1 MKKKALSIL
10 LTTVTAFTLLAG
22 CGNSAGEAK
31 EAATEETSD
40 ASDATAEE
48 TTEDAADESSENSE
62 EASSEEG
69 DTAKASSEEVEEA
82 AEDVAEGEKV
92 VLKGIVDLVPH
103 SEIIEYVRPKL
114 EEKGIEIELV
124 STAADAT
131 TNEKLNAGEIDFN
144 YFQHDP
150 YLQSEN
156 EANGYDLVDAGD
168 IHVEPITAYSDKFE
182 SKDEIKENAVVAIP
196 NDATNEYRALRILE
210 QNGFIKLKD
219 GVEDSLSA
227 SVDDIEEYEVPLEI
241 VELDS
246 AQIIPTKD
254 DYDFFITNTNKA
266 LEAGIDSAKLFSEG
280 ADSPYANIIAVRAED
295 KDNPSIQALVE
306 ALLEE
311 DTQKFIEEKYDGAVI
326 PVK

>member
-1 MKKKALSIL
+1 MKKRTLSII
-10 LTTVTAFTLLAG
+10 LTTVTALSVLAG
-22 CGNSAGEAK
+22 CGKSAGDKAEAAATVAD
-31 EAATEETSD
+31 EVADATEEVSDDAVATSD
-40 ASDATAEE
+40 AS
-48 TTEDAADESSENSE
+48 
-62 EASSEEG
+62 
-69 DTAKASSEEVEEA
+69 
-82 AEDVAEGEKV
+82 EGETV

-103 SEIIEYVRPKL
+103 SEIIEYVKPKL
-114 EEKGIEIELV
+114 AEQGIEIDLV
-124 STAADAT
+124 ATAADST

-150 YLQSEN
+150 YLQSEI

-168 IHVEPITAYSDKFE
+168 IHVEPITAYSDKYT
-182 SKDEIKENAVVAIP
+182 SKDEIKDGDVVAIP

-210 QNGFIKLKD
+210 QNGFIKLAD

-227 SVDDIEEYEVPLEI
+227 SVSDIEEYTVQLEI

-266 LEAGIDSAKLFSEG
+266 LEAGIDSARLFSEG
-280 ADSPYANIIAVRAED
+280 ADSPYANIIAVRTED
-295 KDNPSIQALVE
+295 KDNPAIQALVA
-306 ALLEE
+306 ALLDE
-311 DTQKFIEEKYDGAVI
+311 DTQKFIEDKYNGAVI